1 MMKLR
6 DITNIQSL
14 DMVQSLTIKGGA
26 RDTRGGKT
34 TTTST
39 IRDTGTKTKV

>member
-1 MMKLR
+1 MQL
-6 DITNIQSL
+6 ITEIKNVLTLTVEQS
-14 DMVQSLTIKGGA
+14 QTIKGGA

-39 IRDTGTKTKV
+39 IRDDGSLAKK